1 MGTMNKRSGQYIQQ
15 PAGYKAFIPTPL
27 PPKPFIKL
35 DNDLHV
41 LLSQADRALAR
52 LDGISYILPNPD
64 LFVAMYVKKEA
75 VLSSQI
81 EGTQASLVDVLEFEA
96 GTKAKEKIQDVA
108 EVVNYVKA
116 MNYGLERLKALPMSL
131 RLIKEIHSILLE
143 GVRGGDKTPGEFR
156 KTQNWVGPQGCLLE
170 DASFVP
176 PPPDKVVRAMGDLEK
191 FIHAKSPMPPLVKS
205 ALIHYQFETIHPFLD
220 GNGRIG
226 RLLIT
231 FHLCWENILSRP
243 LLYLSYFF
251 KRNRQEYYDR
261 LNMVRENDDF
271 EGWVKFFLKGVI
283 EVSEQAAQTAQRI
296 MALQKSDSDK
306 LFKAG
311 VSSPQAIVL
320 LDKLFSFPIVTVSE
334 AKKLLNTSYETANS
348 LVKRFEKTGILV
360 ETTGRRRNRVYVYT
374 DFLDIIAEGT
384 KV

>member
-1 MGTMNKRSGQYIQQ
+1 MNGRSGQYILQH
-15 PAGYKAFIPTPL
+15 AGYKAFIPTPL
-27 PPKPFIKL
+27 PPKPSVKL
-35 DNDLHV
+35 DSDLQV
-41 LLSQADRALAR
+41 LLSQADRALSR

-96 GTKAKEKIQDVA
+96 GAKALEKVHDVA

-116 MNYGLERLKALPMSL
+116 MNYGLERLKELPMSL
-131 RLIKEIHSILLE
+131 RLMKEIHEVLLKD
-143 GVRGGDKTPGEFR
+143 VRGSDKTPGEFR
-156 KTQNWVGPQGCLLE
+156 KTQNWIGPPGYSLR
-170 DASFVP
+170 DATFVP
-176 PPPDKVVRAMGDLEK
+176 PPPDNVVGAMGDLER
-191 FIHAKSPMPPLVKS
+191 FIHTRSPMPPLVKS

-251 KRNRQEYYDR
+251 KRNREEYYDR
-261 LNMVRENDDF
+261 LNTVRENDDF
-271 EGWVKFFLKGVI
+271 EGWVKFFLKGVV
-283 EVSEQAAQTAQRI
+283 EVSEQAALTAQRV
-296 MALQKSDSDK
+296 MALQKSDTDR
-306 LFKAG
+306 LLKAG
-311 VSSPQAIVL
+311 VASPHAVIL
-320 LDKLFSFPIVTVSE
+320 LDKLFSFPIITVPE
-334 AKKLLNTSYETANS
+334 VKKMLGTTYETANS
-348 LVKRFEKTGILV
+348 LVKRFEKAGILR
-360 ETTGRRRNRVYVYT
+360 ETTGKRRNRLYAYAG
-374 DFLDIIAEGT
+374 FLEIIAEGT